1 MPGVKGKSGRKQSTK
16 EYPQYLIRLRPDLKP
31 AVERTHRLLWQHGPK
46 VTQTEAFWA
55 IIEAGCAAIQERL
68 EGRGT
73 PAPAQIP
80 LPEISGISQI
90 SISKISGEDLGVP
103 GYGFPEDEEELP
115 TGASH
120 TNGTQAPTPQPTTQP
135 AIPPALEPAPRTA
148 HPVDVP
154 QAAETVTES
163 QNGEIAIPSYD
174 ATKYVLGK
182 LCPQRHEWGTTGQ
195 SLLSLPSHTCKE
207 CKKESKRRRRA
218 EKHQGQPA

>member
-68 EGRGT
+68 EGRA
-73 PAPAQIP
+73 APASAQLP

-115 TGASH
+115 TGASL

-135 AIPPALEPAPRTA
+135 AIPLALEPAPKTA

-154 QAAETVTES
+154 QSAETSTER
-163 QNGEIAIPSYD
+163 QNGETDIPPYD
-174 ATKYVLGK
+174 TSKYVLGK
-182 LCPQRHEWGTTGQ
+182 LCPRGHNYHGTGQ
-195 SLLSLPSHTCKE
+195 SLRHRQRHVCLE
-207 CKKESKRRRRA
+207 CDAEGARERRKAKRQ
-218 EKHQGQPA
+218 EQPA